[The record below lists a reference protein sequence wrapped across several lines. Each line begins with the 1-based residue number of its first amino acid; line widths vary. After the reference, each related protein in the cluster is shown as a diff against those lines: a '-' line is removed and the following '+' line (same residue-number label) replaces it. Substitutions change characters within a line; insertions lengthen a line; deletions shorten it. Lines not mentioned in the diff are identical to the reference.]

1 MMTGRP
7 STRISCR
14 GLAYESGV
22 ERRAAAGTNACRIF
36 TLGPL
41 CLGGGAEDG
50 PAADEGRKLGIRML
64 PLGVHD
70 LRPAD
75 DC

>member
-1 MMTGRP
+1 M
-7 STRISCR
+7 
-14 GLAYESGV
+14 
-22 ERRAAAGTNACRIF
+22 
-36 TLGPL
+36 
-41 CLGGGAEDG
+41 GGGAEDG

>member
-1 MMTGRP
+1 MLLQAMIAT
-7 STRISCR
+7 
-14 GLAYESGV
+14 
-22 ERRAAAGTNACRIF
+22 
-36 TLGPL
+36 
-41 CLGGGAEDG
+41 EDG